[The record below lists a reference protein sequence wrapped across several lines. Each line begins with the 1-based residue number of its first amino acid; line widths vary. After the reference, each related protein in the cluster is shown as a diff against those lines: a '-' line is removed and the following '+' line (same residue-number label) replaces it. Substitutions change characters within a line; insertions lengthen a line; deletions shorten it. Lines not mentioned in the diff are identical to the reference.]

1 MEGFAPIT
9 EEEHELLVAKC
20 QENGWLKRGGYD
32 WQDDPFMEEYP
43 YEFSKAE
50 SIEDLPQRVRAREL
64 GHQAGFRLRGP
75 RLHPA
80 GQRRRRMVD
89 LQALR
94 RGMGRLRELEL
105 RSDIARPR
113 GVRGRDATYA
123 SRDQG
128 GVHIPALHGLE
139 DTREAPEPRRQPRE
153 PSRRQQRSIPQLS
166 TDKDP
171 TTQDKPGNLEKGGM
185 LCQATTGTTPAR
197 SSSTGC

>member
-9 EEEHELLVAKC
+9 GEEHELLVAKC

-50 SIEDLPQRVRAREL
+50 SIEDLRNAFA
-64 GHQAGFRLRGP
+64 QAGLRLRGP

-113 GVRGRDATYA
+113 GVRGRDAAYA

-139 DTREAPEPRRQPRE
+139 DTREAPEPRRQGPGSHPGVSNARFRN
-153 PSRRQQRSIPQLS
+153 SA
-166 TDKDP
+166 P
-171 TTQDKPGNLEKGGM
+171 TRTQPHQISQE
-185 LCQATTGTTPAR
+185 T
-197 SSSTGC
+197 